1 MCIEY
6 FTSKDEARGLS
17 DGKKGSRLQLCFR
30 VINDNIPEK
39 KEIKLWRQMSSKW
52 SFTCICRIFLPL
64 NPPHD
69 YSLCSVCSPHSAF
82 YPSLRFTFS
91 LQSALY
97 TQSAFLPLVR
107 SLHST
112 VHSLHC
118 TLTEGKFIN
127 AEGKVQN
134 CILGYSAMQ
143 FIVVLLGC
151 ISIMYLRHT
160 STKLIVTS
168 SRVTKKKPKKI

>member
-1 MCIEY
+1 
-6 FTSKDEARGLS
+6 
-17 DGKKGSRLQLCFR
+17 
-30 VINDNIPEK
+30 
-39 KEIKLWRQMSSKW
+39 MSSKR

-64 NPPHD
+64 TPPPLHD
-69 YSLCSVCSPHSAF
+69 YSLCPVCSPHSAF
-82 YPSLRFTFS
+82 CTQPAFYS
-91 LQSALY
+91 QSAVCILH
-97 TQSAFLPLVR
+97 SVCILPLVR

-118 TLTEGKFIN
+118 TLTVGKFIN

-143 FIVVLLGC
+143 FIIVLLGC

-168 SRVTKKKPKKI
+168 SKVTKKKPEKI